1 MTKGQGG
8 AINLVWISQSRP
20 GEQGMRR
27 AKMHNS
33 NLDELGANTQML
45 NVYVKVSPSGFLSVS
60 LSVRLISVDR
70 SVLGHLITMWIGR
83 DQEVAPTGDGD

>member
-1 MTKGQGG
+1 
-8 AINLVWISQSRP
+8 
-20 GEQGMRR
+20 MRR

-33 NLDELGANTQML
+33 NLDELGVNTQML